1 MSTHAPCPICG
12 AGHAEPQAPCVYGPG
27 VSSDELDPTTPP
39 GDGDLVA
46 FARLLIGDAK
56 PFLDPVGLESAI
68 ARHRD
73 LWVKLY
79 RVDAGLEEIDELRPA
94 PTAS

>member
-1 MSTHAPCPICG
+1 MSGQESNAI
-12 AGHAEPQAPCVYGPG
+12 A
-27 VSSDELDPTTPP
+27 PP
-39 GDGDLVA
+39 GDGELIA

-56 PFLDPVGLESAI
+56 PFLDPEGLEQAI

-79 RVDAGLEEIDELRPA
+79 RVDEALEEIDELRPA
-94 PTAS
+94 PPAS

>member
-1 MSTHAPCPICG
+1 MSDDHPSAATVMP
-12 AGHAEPQAPCVYGPG
+12 
-27 VSSDELDPTTPP
+27 SDDELI
-39 GDGDLVA
+39 A

-56 PFLDPVGLESAI
+56 PFLDPQGLEDAI
-68 ARHRD
+68 GRHRD

-79 RVDAGLEEIDELRPA
+79 RVDAGLEELEELRPS

>member
-1 MSTHAPCPICG
+1 MSGDQPNA
-12 AGHAEPQAPCVYGPG
+12 A
-27 VSSDELDPTTPP
+27 SSVPSDDELI
-39 GDGDLVA
+39 A

-56 PFLDPVGLESAI
+56 PFLDPEGLESAI

-79 RVDAGLEEIDELRPA
+79 RVDAGLEEIEDLRPSPPA
-94 PTAS
+94 P